1 MEALNEKGKHKFTGG
16 WIISS
21 EETCE
26 QNTQAFTNKFYT
38 KLNKTSFV
46 NSYHSVYGSMNLLY
60 SLCKRPWFYGPF

>member
-21 EETCE
+21 EENCE

-46 NSYHSVYGSMNLLY
+46 NSYYLVYGSMNLLY